1 MNKKMKI
8 LKKAIK
14 RNMKDI
20 EYKKSCS
27 KLKKKFLIEQKTV
40 IFNNGGFHPL
50 WVAYSQPMVGEISEN
65 GYLEEATESFLP
77 LDVNKAIERIL
88 EAKKYSKVVVSC
100 YNYKTNQMSWFTI

>member
-1 MNKKMKI
+1 MKI
-8 LKKAIK
+8 LKKKIK

-20 EYKKSCS
+20 DFKRSARML
-27 KLKKKFLIEQKTV
+27 KLIFLKEQKTA
-40 IFNNGGFHPL
+40 IFDNGFHPL
-50 WVAYSQPMVGEISEN
+50 WAAYSQPMVGEIGEN

-100 YNYKTNQMSWFTI
+100 YNYKINQMSWFTI